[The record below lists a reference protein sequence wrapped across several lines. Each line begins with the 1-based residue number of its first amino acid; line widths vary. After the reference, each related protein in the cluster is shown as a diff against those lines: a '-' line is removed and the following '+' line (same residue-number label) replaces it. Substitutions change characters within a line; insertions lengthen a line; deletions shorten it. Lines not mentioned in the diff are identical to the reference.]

1 MRRASLSF
9 LLVLALT
16 AVNLAAQQSPP
27 ALTIAKISAP
37 TPNGVAKLNEPL
49 DIRLDNLEGPN
60 VKERRDPSKFKLYL
74 NGYEVPKLAPV
85 LDGRD
90 TLRFML
96 SRDDDTKKVWSAIL
110 GAPTAS
116 RTNVDVGLRYDGNIV
131 EPGKGVQTKIP
142 FRVLVPWIAIFW
154 LVIVAALIVL
164 FCVAARFTNIIRD
177 TVPPKPPTGQKRPYS
192 LARAQMAW
200 WFLVILPSFIF
211 IFAITGDWGTINTEA
226 LILMGIGTGTA
237 LGATIIDVSKQNNAA
252 RSLADLTVQEAK
264 ANAELTQQTAALA
277 ALKAA
282 LPAAPT
288 AADLKAVGD
297 AEIALAEKKAAL
309 AKVTDDLA
317 AATAALSSP
326 VSKNFVDDLLTDANG
341 ANVHRFQM
349 VGWTVVL
356 GIIYFYGVWK
366 TLALP
371 DFNATLNALLGISAG
386 TYLGFKIPEKQA

>member
-1 MRRASLSF
+1 MSF

-16 AVNLAAQQSPP
+16 AVNVAAQP
-27 ALTIAKISAP
+27 ATPAAAPLTIVKISAP

-49 DIRLDNLEGPN
+49 DVRLDNLEGPN
-60 VKERRDPSKFKLYL
+60 IKERRDTTKFKLYL
-74 NGYEVPKLAPV
+74 NGYEVPKLEPV
-85 LDGRD
+85 LDGRN

-96 SRDDDTKKVWSAIL
+96 GRNDDTKKVWSAIL

-116 RTNVDVGLRYDGNIV
+116 RTNVDVGLRYDGTIV

-142 FRVLVPWIAIFW
+142 FQIFIPWIEIFW
-154 LVIVAALIVL
+154 LAFVASIIVL

-177 TVPPKPPTGQKRPYS
+177 TVPPKPPDKKKRPYS
-192 LARAQMAW
+192 LARTQMAW
-200 WFLVILPSFIF
+200 WFLIVLPSFIF

-237 LGATIIDVSKQNNAA
+237 LGATIIEVTKQDNAA
-252 RSLADLTVQEAK
+252 TSLSDLTVQEAK
-264 ANAELTQQTAALA
+264 TRAEITQQKAALA

-297 AEIALAEKKAAL
+297 TEVALAEKEAAL
-309 AKVTDDLA
+309 TKVTNDLA
-317 AATAALSSP
+317 AATAALSTP
-326 VSKNFVDDLLTDANG
+326 VSKNFIDDLLTDANG

-356 GIIYFYGVWK
+356 GIIYLYGVWK